1 MNRDDVRLILL
12 NNKEELEKK
21 YGITKIGFFGSYV
34 KDQQNSQSDIDIVVE
49 LKDADLFLLST
60 IKDYLQNIL
69 EKDVDII
76 RLRKNMNEYLK
87 ERINS
92 EAIYV

>member
-12 NNKEELEKK
+12 NNKEELERK

-34 KDQQNSQSDIDIVVE
+34 RDQQNSESDIDIIVE
-49 LKDADLFLLST
+49 LKDADLFILST
-60 IKDYLQNIL
+60 IKDYLQSIL
-69 EKDVDII
+69 EKDVDLI